1 MRGAAT
7 AILSFGLFWLGT
19 SPLDAKSDTAKIT
32 IKGAALPSPVEITD
46 QQIGQFSVWS
56 GPGIRINGVEE
67 FEGFII
73 NWRQGAVE
81 QIPENLRR
89 VEVSFY
95 AGAADQQPVY
105 IVSYAYNPL
114 TGEGYVYLPGK
125 GDESYARNAATI
137 VHGAQWE
144 GHWFRA
150 TSTWETFVRPL
161 IARARSASMSSRVHF

>member
-7 AILSFGLFWLGT
+7 SILSLSLIWLAT
-19 SPLDAKSDTAKIT
+19 SPLHAKSDTAKIT
-32 IKGAALPSPVEITD
+32 IKGASLPSAVEITD
-46 QQIGQFSVWS
+46 QQIRQFSVWA
-56 GPGIRINGVEE
+56 GPGIRINGAEQ

-81 QIPENLRR
+81 QIPEDLRR

-95 AGAADQQPVY
+95 AGAADQQPIY
-105 IVSYAYNPL
+105 IVPYAYNPL

-125 GDESYARNAATI
+125 GDESYTRNAATI

-150 TSTWETFVRPL
+150 TSAWETFVRPL